1 MLPERFKEILLLTI
15 FGTAGS
21 ILTGYVVFGRFVFVV
36 KSPFFQFM
44 SGGLLASVLFALFFV
59 QREKDALFSGVIIF
73 LFTYLISGGHF
84 FLTQLLYFL
93 GIAIAIYIF
102 ARWGFSEFSKF
113 KFLRPLI
120 LISLFAVS
128 FFLVQLILTLIYY
141 SDKMPILPFKTVPI
155 GALMGLGVAIGFEVA
170 DWVRPKLEK
179 FVSE

>member
-36 KSPFFQFM
+36 KSPFFSLCPEDFW
-44 SGGLLASVLFALFFV
+44 LPFCLPY
-59 QREKDALFSGVIIF
+59 F
-73 LFTYLISGGHF
+73 LFRGKKMRCSAVSSFFFYLFDFRGHF

-102 ARWGFSEFSKF
+102 ARWVFSEFSKL

-141 SDKMPILPFKTVPI
+141 SEKMPILPFKTVPI